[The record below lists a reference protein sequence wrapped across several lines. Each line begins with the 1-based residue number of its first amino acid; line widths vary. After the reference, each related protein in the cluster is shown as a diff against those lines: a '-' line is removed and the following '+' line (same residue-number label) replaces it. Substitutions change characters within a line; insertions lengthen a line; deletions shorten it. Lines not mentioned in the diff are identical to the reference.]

1 MEDAKVPFPFAVEES
16 KMNILLVEDD
26 IVDRK
31 AIRRALRDNAIDA
44 TLVEA
49 GNGAEAFELL
59 HEDESHSALPKPL
72 MILLDI
78 NMPQMGGHEFL
89 HKLRNEESKPEIRDV
104 VVFVLTTSQ
113 AEEDR
118 KVAYEHHVAG
128 YIVKTDYEMGL
139 SQVVNMLDSYESVVE
154 FP

>member
-1 MEDAKVPFPFAVEES
+1 
-16 KMNILLVEDD
+16 MNILLVEDD
-26 IVDRK
+26 VVDRK

-49 GNGAEAFELL
+49 RNGAEAFELL
-59 HEDESHSALPKPL
+59 HQDESHSALPKPL

-89 HKLRNEESKPEIRDV
+89 HKLRHEETKPEIRDAII
-104 VVFVLTTSQ
+104 FVLTTSK
-113 AEEDR
+113 AEKDR
-118 KVAYEHHVAG
+118 KVAYEHNVAG

-139 SQVVNMLDSYESVVE
+139 SQVVHMLDSYDSVVE

>member
-1 MEDAKVPFPFAVEES
+1 
-16 KMNILLVEDD
+16 MNILLVEDD
-26 IVDRK
+26 VVDRK

-44 TLVEA
+44 TLVEVV
-49 GNGAEAFELL
+49 NGAEALELL
-59 HEDESHSALPKPL
+59 HEDEAHSALPKPL

-89 HKLRNEESKPEIRDV
+89 RKLRHEETKPEIRDA
-104 VVFVLTTSQ
+104 VVFVLTTSK

-128 YIVKTDYEMGL
+128 YIV
-139 SQVVNMLDSYESVVE
+139 
-154 FP
+154 